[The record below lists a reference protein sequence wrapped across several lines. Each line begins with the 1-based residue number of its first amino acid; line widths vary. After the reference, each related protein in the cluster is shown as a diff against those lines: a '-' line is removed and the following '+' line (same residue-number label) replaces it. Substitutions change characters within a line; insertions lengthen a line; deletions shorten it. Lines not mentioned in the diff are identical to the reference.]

1 MPALD
6 AGISFPAT
14 KKMAVSSTAMM
25 RFGGWDRSLAPP
37 AANGHDARSPR
48 IQGDAIPFAI
58 AEARVLIMAA
68 PAITG
73 DNPVEAPVH
82 NPGARAA
89 GDLSKITA
97 TETKIDINVDIGP
110 GGACAQRRNCEQ
122 RC

>member
-73 DNPVEAPVH
+73 DNPVEAPLV
-82 NPGARAA
+82 PSAEIASSAARVRMVLRIMTGSLVA
-89 GDLSKITA
+89 
-97 TETKIDINVDIGP
+97 
-110 GGACAQRRNCEQ
+110 
-122 RC
+122 